1 MITKIYRVKGTF
13 VMGDEYHKFTKEYKA
28 TSEADIEQ
36 KIYERFGSKHGITRN
51 QISIKEIE
59 EIAPED
65 VEDPIVKEIL
75 QARVGVIMEDQQRL
89 NNLLNEI
96 NAYRQQ
102 AELIQQQIELIQ
114 ASIAEVDALSNTLDD
129 IEGKEAVEAFVPVG
143 AGSFIKGELKSTDE
157 IIVSIGSGLAVKKDA
172 DGAREILAGQ
182 KEDLKDSLDK
192 MLANLQQ
199 CSDIMGSLQAQA
211 EQIAAAA
218 QGNITQ
224 M

>member
-1 MITKIYRVKGTF
+1 
-13 VMGDEYHKFTKEYKA
+13 
-28 TSEADIEQ
+28 
-36 KIYERFGSKHGITRN
+36 
-51 QISIKEIE
+51 
-59 EIAPED
+59 
-65 VEDPIVKEIL
+65 
-75 QARVGVIMEDQQRL
+75 MEDQQRL
-89 NNLLNEI
+89 NSLLNEI

-102 AELIQQQIELIQ
+102 ADLIQQQIEMIQ
-114 ASIAEVDALSNTLDD
+114 ASIAEVDSLFSTLED
-129 IEGKEAVEAFVPVG
+129 IEGKESVEAFVPVG

-199 CSDIMGSLQAQA
+199 CTDIVGSLQAQA

-218 QGNITQ
+218 QGGMTQ
-224 M
+224 MR